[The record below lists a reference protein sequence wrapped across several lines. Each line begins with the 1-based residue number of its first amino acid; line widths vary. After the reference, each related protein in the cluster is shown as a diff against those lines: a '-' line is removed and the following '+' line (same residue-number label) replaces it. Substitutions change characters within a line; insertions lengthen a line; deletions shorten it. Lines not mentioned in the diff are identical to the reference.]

1 LVVGTALGSIISGNT
16 SSTVNEDTTF
26 NVNWNYYPNFRDS
39 YAIVLKTQRANVD
52 VNDVGYINSSDW
64 TTIGNVE
71 YASGI
76 YRQFS
81 APSTV
86 QDYADNINELSLD
99 RVSIQLKPDYSTDFV
114 VKKQIGI
121 GSTYNGTIFSGG
133 TVFTAADTI
142 DVVPVANYSLTT
154 DYNYAED
161 GKITILHDITDT
173 DPTANIVYTVN
184 FANWGTGRFIAN
196 GVPRLFGANLLVTN
210 TKANIN
216 STTFEYQPPFDSN
229 DLIKLGYYQSKVVG
243 NTTIQQASNVQMTL
257 TCTVTNTE
265 LQYPVSLSTIR
276 YNNNSLSL
284 FQITDSEVTPGE
296 KTYTFNISQS
306 SNIGTFYNNGV
317 SAGNTVTFSGTK
329 ANVNAALSNA
339 TTYWTSEQAATTI
352 FTSVLTRTSPNSA
365 IIGSAITNVTSAP
378 PVIGTTW
385 QGGIY
390 YGIQDGY
397 YKIVQSA
404 GPAYLRWVNTV
415 YASQRPNVTSNTDGA
430 TNTSYLTSLGSD
442 NFAAAH
448 YAENLVSGGF
458 SDWYLPAINELTPIT
473 SANIKYNA
481 PGGPSSGYL
490 YSSTVR
496 ADQLVNRRQIYFPF
510 NNSSQTFYDN
520 VNWIDFG
527 TAPTVRGVVAVRK
540 RSV

>member
-1 LVVGTALGSIISGNT
+1 
-16 SSTVNEDTTF
+16 
-26 NVNWNYYPNFRDS
+26 
-39 YAIVLKTQRANVD
+39 
-52 VNDVGYINSSDW
+52 
-64 TTIGNVE
+64 
-71 YASGI
+71 
-76 YRQFS
+76 
-81 APSTV
+81 
-86 QDYADNINELSLD
+86 
-99 RVSIQLKPDYSTDFV
+99 
-114 VKKQIGI
+114 
-121 GSTYNGTIFSGG
+121 
-133 TVFTAADTI
+133 
-142 DVVPVANYSLTT
+142 
-154 DYNYAED
+154 
-161 GKITILHDITDT
+161 
-173 DPTANIVYTVN
+173 
-184 FANWGTGRFIAN
+184 
-196 GVPRLFGANLLVTN
+196 
-210 TKANIN
+210 
-216 STTFEYQPPFDSN
+216 
-229 DLIKLGYYQSKVVG
+229 
-243 NTTIQQASNVQMTL
+243 
-257 TCTVTNTE
+257 
-265 LQYPVSLSTIR
+265 
-276 YNNNSLSL
+276 
-284 FQITDSEVTPGE
+284 
-296 KTYTFNISQS
+296 
-306 SNIGTFYNNGV
+306 
-317 SAGNTVTFSGTK
+317 
-329 ANVNAALSNA
+329 VNAALSNS

-352 FTSVLTRTSPNSA
+352 FTSVLTRTSPNSQV
-365 IIGSAITNVTSAP
+365 IGSAITNVTAGP

-527 TAPTVRGVVAVRK
+527 TAPSVRGVVAVRK